1 MSVFYL
7 GIDGGQSSTTA
18 LIADQTGR
26 VVGIGRSGP
35 CNHVSGLEAHT
46 RFVAVIGECLSQ
58 ATRALGGSQLSFAA
72 ACLGFSGGAEDKIAY
87 SHEIIKSKLLK
98 VTHDAEIAL
107 SGATEGEPGIVVIA
121 GTGSMAFGRNSEGR
135 TARAGG
141 WGYLVG
147 DEGGGFDISRRA
159 LRAALQFEE
168 GWGPATSLHRELL
181 TRTGAAS
188 ANDLLHRC
196 YASISRYEF
205 AALAPLVNE
214 CAEAGDQVAEHIL
227 VNAAR
232 ALRSYV
238 QGVHRNVFA
247 ASEPVRVA
255 YIGGVFKSAK
265 LRKAFSSYVHEWLG
279 CDTVS
284 PRLSPAA
291 GAVIEALRMDG
302 NHAKLTDIPET
313 KT

>member
-1 MSVFYL
+1 MWSASAEAVRAITLADWRLTPGSWLSLASAFHK
-7 GIDGGQSSTTA
+7 QRARWAEASSASRPPA
-18 LIADQTGR
+18 LASAAVRKT
-26 VVGIGRSGP
+26 RSLTP
-35 CNHVSGLEAHT
+35 T
-46 RFVAVIGECLSQ
+46 RS
-58 ATRALGGSQLSFAA
+58 
-72 ACLGFSGGAEDKIAY
+72 
-87 SHEIIKSKLLK
+87 IKSKLLK

-107 SGATEGEPGIVVIA
+107 SGATEGEPGIVMIA

-247 ASEPVRVA
+247 ASEPVRVS